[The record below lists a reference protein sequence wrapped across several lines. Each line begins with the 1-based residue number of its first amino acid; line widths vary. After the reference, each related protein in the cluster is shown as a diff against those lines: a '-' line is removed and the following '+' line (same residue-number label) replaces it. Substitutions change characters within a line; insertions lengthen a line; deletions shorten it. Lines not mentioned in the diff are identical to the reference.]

1 MTTEKQIQAN
11 RRNGALSRGP
21 KTAQGKAKSRRNAL
35 AHGLASKVVID
46 AEKIELIETLARH
59 LRRDTPP
66 DIARE
71 VAVAEIELRYVRHY
85 RQQLFAATDA
95 AAVSAVADGAAVIGI
110 EEADS
115 AADQLSVALD
125 RILKSERYAR
135 RAQTKLKRALRRKI
149 EEK

>member
-71 VAVAEIELRYVRHY
+71 VAVAEIELRYVRRY
-85 RQQLFAATDA
+85 RQQLFAAMDA

-135 RAQTKLKRALRRKI
+135 RAQTKLKRALHRKI
-149 EEK
+149 ETK